1 MLSIKQLLI
10 GNIIYTSVNKK
21 LSKKKACKWQTFIML
36 ERNYLRMSFQ
46 RLKIQQ
52 TDRYQHQQLLIL

>member
-21 LSKKKACKWQTFIML
+21 LSKKKGLQMADLYNARKKL
-36 ERNYLRMSFQ
+36 S
-46 RLKIQQ
+46 
-52 TDRYQHQQLLIL
+52 